1 MYQQPAKD
9 NRVSGKNDGDNLLLD
24 SFTLKQTW
32 AWAYTIFKSASL

>member
-32 AWAYTIFKSASL
+32 AKPYMIFKSTPL

>member
-9 NRVSGKNDGDNLLLD
+9 NRASGKNDGDNLLLD

-32 AWAYTIFKSASL
+32 ARAYMIFKSRPL